1 MSYWT
6 ALDNLRAQLD
16 GVSKDSS
23 AGFKI
28 RKVPEH
34 LRTANVKAYE
44 PQIIAI
50 GPLNYHLAREKTHL
64 AEMQRHK
71 VLYLQNL
78 LERSREYCGDLL
90 SCCCERMGLLE
101 ERARCYAEPIEISG
115 REFVE
120 MLVLDACFIVELFR
134 RFKLD
139 LWDDDDNVFRTSWIR
154 KKLGR
159 DLLVADNQLP
169 LFVLQEF
176 YDITKMPE
184 DEETNF
190 KDLILGFFSKVL
202 PVQLLKV
209 SKIGPF
215 LELDPKITHL
225 LGFMYNYYWQW
236 APRFVPPPYDEN
248 WNFIISATNLK
259 EAGVK
264 FEKIEGDSLF
274 SIDFDKDAGIMKIPA
289 LTIDDDTESFFRN
302 ISVYEQFFP
311 FCDD

>member
-34 LRTANVKAYE
+34 LRTENVKAYE

-50 GPLNYHLAREKTHL
+50 GPLNHHLAREKTHL

-71 VLYLQNL
+71 VLYLRKL
-78 LERSREYCGDLL
+78 LERRWEYDRRDLL
-90 SCCCERMGLLE
+90 SCCCDRMDELE
-101 ERARCYAEPIEISG
+101 EIARCCYAEPIEIA
-115 REFVE
+115 RHEFVE

-139 LWDDDDNVFRTSWIR
+139 LWDNDNNVFRTSWIR

-176 YDITKMPE
+176 YGITKMHE

-190 KDLILGFFSKVL
+190 QDLILGFFSKVL

-215 LELDPKITHL
+215 LEFDPKITHL
-225 LGFMYNYYWQW
+225 LGFMYDYYWER
-236 APRFVPPPYDEN
+236 APRFVPPPYEEN
-248 WNFIISATNLK
+248 WNFIISATNLE

-289 LTIDDDTESFFRN
+289 
-302 ISVYEQFFP
+302 
-311 FCDD
+311 